1 MSRSVNNVELK
12 ITMLDSSE
20 QHKFYISQRSV
31 ETLLIWSGKYFY
43 CFVADLFEIITGT
56 KFYWSTF
63 IDDITKNNFGWFLPR
78 DAYK

>member
-31 ETLLIWSGKYFY
+31 EIDITHLKWKILLLFRGRFIRDNNWYKILLINFY
-43 CFVADLFEIITGT
+43 RRYY
-56 KFYWSTF
+56 K
-63 IDDITKNNFGWFLPR
+63 KNNFG
-78 DAYK
+78 

>member
-31 ETLLIWSGKYFY
+31 ETLLI
-43 CFVADLFEIITGT
+43 
-56 KFYWSTF
+56 
-63 IDDITKNNFGWFLPR
+63 
-78 DAYK
+78 